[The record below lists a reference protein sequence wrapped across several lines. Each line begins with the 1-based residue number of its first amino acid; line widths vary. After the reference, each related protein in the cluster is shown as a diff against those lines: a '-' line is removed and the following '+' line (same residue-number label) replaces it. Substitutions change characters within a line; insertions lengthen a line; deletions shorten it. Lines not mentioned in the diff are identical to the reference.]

1 MPKNHTKNRFI
12 DLTSGSVLGKM
23 LRFSLPI
30 MASGVLQLL
39 FNAADIIV
47 VGQFAGDNS
56 MGAVGSTTALIN
68 LFTNLF
74 IGLSVGVNVIAARSH
89 GANSKDDMQDIV
101 HTSVLL
107 SLICGAALAV
117 IGVVLSPQMLEL
129 MQTPEEQLSLATT
142 YLRIYFLGMPATML
156 YNFGAAVLRAVGDTK
171 RPLYF
176 LITAGIVN
184 VLFNLL
190 FVIVFKMDVAGVAL
204 ATVISECISAAL
216 TVIKCCRRIHCKN
229 CKRKRRNTP
238 QFP

>member
-74 IGLSVGVNVIAARSH
+74 IGLSVGVNVIAARSPR
-89 GANSKDDMQDIV
+89 SKFQRRYAGYCSHV
-101 HTSVLL
+101 GFTV
-107 SLICGAALAV
+107 A
-117 IGVVLSPQMLEL
+117 
-129 MQTPEEQLSLATT
+129 
-142 YLRIYFLGMPATML
+142 YLRSGSGSYRSCAV
-156 YNFGAAVLRAVGDTK
+156 AAN
-171 RPLYF
+171 
-176 LITAGIVN
+176 AGTYADARRTIVACDN
-184 VLFNLL
+184 
-190 FVIVFKMDVAGVAL
+190 
-204 ATVISECISAAL
+204 ISAYLFPRNARDNAL
-216 TVIKCCRRIHCKN
+216 
-229 CKRKRRNTP
+229 
-238 QFP
+238 